1 MTCHDRGC
9 DCDPLLAPEPTV
21 WNAPAQD
28 TLVWRAVPH
37 SHAMARLLAT
47 LGGPAMAPP
56 VRALAGNGTDDPA
69 VALLDAFAMVA
80 DTVSFYTERIA
91 QEGYLRTATER
102 ESVQMLAR
110 TIGYELRPGV
120 AAATELAFGLEE
132 APGAPTA
139 TIVPANTPVQ
149 SIPIQD
155 QLPQVFETSTDLEAD
170 VAWNAIPGATS
181 EPATTLFGDRDLW
194 LAGTSLGLQP
204 GDVVLILGEERR
216 RFGRTPDHSR
226 AAALDRGDDERW
238 EFRMIIEV
246 HEPPDIPAGWTRVVL
261 QRRVGWR
268 SGTPLTPKED
278 VTVHTFGR
286 RAALFGAQAPDPAL
300 LVRDG
305 IAPHGVTQQNGTW
318 EWDGI
323 DDPRAP
329 GKDGAAV
336 RDVIEVDGDQ
346 ARIVP
351 GSWIVLERSDY
362 TELYGVERAAPAGT
376 TRFGTSGK
384 VTQVRVDMR
393 ENLETF
399 GRRRSVVHCEPRD
412 LPGGLRPVLHP
423 VPEEATP
430 RLLRLEA
437 TDPPLPVGRRVM
449 VTGFAPGT
457 MPQDPIAARAVL
469 PPLAETTVVAACEVH
484 DRWMDVWFTDEL
496 THRYDPASVRVRG
509 NVAAATHGETIRD
522 VVLGSGD
529 ARVQFQRMSPRRGP
543 LTHLRAPTPSGTK
556 STLQISIDDVTWQEV
571 ETLDLTGPTERVYT
585 ARGQPDGT
593 VTVTMGD
600 GAHGARVPTGSEN
613 VRATFRVGV
622 GSPGALNA
630 GQLSV
635 LPKRPYGIR
644 DVINPAHT
652 HSWADPEG
660 LGEARTRAPLHTRTL
675 ERAVS
680 VTDHQDLAASFAG
693 IGLARADAV
702 WDGRRNVVV
711 VSVLDA
717 GGQKAGEGLI
727 GDLTASLLAAR
738 EVGSGLMVLSG
749 DVVRFGVRVDIAVEH
764 AHVRTDVEAA
774 VRAALASAFAVPA
787 VPFAVPVTASRVLV
801 NIRSV
806 PGVRACTLPLL
817 SRVTSPIGAPAER
830 SAGADVLGALP
841 ARWDKG
847 PPAQIVPAQ
856 VAGLEPGGVRLGV
869 MRL

>member
-9 DCDPLLAPEPTV
+9 GCDPLLAPGPTV

-28 TLVWRAVPH
+28 ALTWRAAPH

-47 LGGPAMAPP
+47 LGGPAMVPQ

-69 VALLDAFAMVA
+69 VALLDAFAVVA

-120 AAATELAFGLEE
+120 AARAELAFGLED

-139 TIVPANTPVQ
+139 TMVAAGTPVQ
-149 SIPIQD
+149 SIPVRD
-155 QLPQVFETSTDLEAD
+155 QLPQVFETSADLEAD

-181 EPATTLFGDRDLW
+181 EPATTMFGDRDLW
-194 LAGTSLGLQP
+194 LAGTSLGLRP

-226 AAALDRGDDERW
+226 AAALKRGDDERW

-246 HEPPDIPAGWTRVVL
+246 HEPPDAPAGWTRVL
-261 QRRVGWR
+261 LERRVGWR

-305 IAPHGVTQQNGTW
+305 IAPPGASEKNGTW

-329 GKDGAAV
+329 GKDGT
-336 RDVIEVDGDQ
+336 RIPDIIEVDGDQ

-362 TELYGVERAAPAGT
+362 TELYGVERTAPAGA
-376 TRFGTSGK
+376 TRFGASGK
-384 VTQVRVDMR
+384 VTQVRVDMT
-393 ENLETF
+393 ENLDTF

-423 VPEEATP
+423 VPEETTP

-437 TDPPLPVGRRVM
+437 TNPPLPVGRRVM

-457 MPQDPIAARAVL
+457 MPQDPIAARAML
-469 PPLAETTVVAACEVH
+469 PPLAEAATVAACEQH
-484 DRWMDVWFTDEL
+484 EEWMDVWFTDEL

-522 VVLGSGD
+522 VVLASGD
-529 ARVQFQRMSPRRGP
+529 ARVQFQRMSPRHGP

-556 STLQISIDDVTWQEV
+556 STLRVSVDDVAWQQV
-571 ETLDLTGPTERVYT
+571 ETLDVAGPAERVYT

-600 GAHGARVPTGSEN
+600 GEHGARVPTGSEN

-622 GSPGALNA
+622 GSAGGLEP
-630 GQLSV
+630 GQLSL

-644 DVINPAHT
+644 DVINPGPT
-652 HSWADPEG
+652 HDWADPEG

-680 VTDHQDLAASFAG
+680 VADHEDLAASFAG
-693 IGLARADAV
+693 IGLARADEV
-702 WDGRRNVVV
+702 WDGRRNDVVV
-711 VSVLDA
+711 TVLGA
-717 GGQKAGEGLI
+717 GGMTASEGLI
-727 GDLTASLLAAR
+727 GDLTASLVAAR
-738 EVGSGLMVLSG
+738 EAGSGFIVLPG
-749 DVVRFGVRVDIAVEH
+749 QVVRFGVRADIAVEPGH
-764 AHVRTDVEAA
+764 LRTDVEAA
-774 VRAALASAFAVPA
+774 VRAALESAFAVPA
-787 VPFAVPVTASRVLV
+787 VPFAAAVTASRVLV
-801 NIRSV
+801 TIRSV
-806 PGVRACTLPLL
+806 PGVQACTLPLI
-817 SRVTSPIGAPAER
+817 SGITSPIGAPVELA
-830 SAGADVLGALP
+830 AGVDVLAALP

-847 PPAQIVPAQ
+847 PPAQIMPAQ
-856 VAGLEPGGVRLGV
+856 VPGLHPDGVHLGV
-869 MRL
+869 MTP